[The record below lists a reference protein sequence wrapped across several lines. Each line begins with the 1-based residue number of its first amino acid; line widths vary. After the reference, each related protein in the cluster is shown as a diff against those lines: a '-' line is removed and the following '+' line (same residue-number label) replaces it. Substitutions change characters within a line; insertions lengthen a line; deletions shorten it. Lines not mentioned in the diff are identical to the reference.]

1 MEGDRVPPCSVFGKV
16 FGGRITVGREGERIV
31 FFVLVEH
38 EWGEME
44 YYLPMSEGE
53 AGKLHDRLG
62 RELEKGLEA
71 GRMVT

>member
-1 MEGDRVPPCSVFGKV
+1 MPPCSVIDQVLGA
-16 FGGRITVGREGERIV
+16 RIAVGREGDRIIFYV
-31 FFVLVEH
+31 RVEH

-53 AGKLHDRLG
+53 ANRLYRKFG
-62 RELEKGLEA
+62 RELEKAIEA